1 MASIIKT
8 CEKTIITE
16 LAEAISTFNLDE
28 VSKLL
33 SDNGDFETQN
43 DKDDIVLTN
52 KVNFLDWLKECINEF
67 LIDNKSHHRLEYT
80 VIQCLHCVTGNP
92 IIIFDNGKFPVFP
105 KNKGQNEKNGLL
117 IKLDDNKIT
126 GIELCLLVMKTENP
140 FIYEKRC
147 IRTGY

>member
-33 SDNGDFETQN
+33 PDNGDFETQN
-43 DKDDIVLTN
+43 DTDDIVLTN
-52 KVNFLDWLKECINEF
+52 KVNFLDWLRGCINEF

-92 IIIFDNGKFPVFP
+92 IIIFNNSKFPFFSS
-105 KNKGQNEKNGLL
+105 NKEQNEKSGLV
-117 IKLDDNKIT
+117 IKFDDNKIT
-126 GIELCLLVMKTENP
+126 GIELCFLVMKTENP
-140 FIYEKRC
+140 FIYEKKK
-147 IRTGY
+147 